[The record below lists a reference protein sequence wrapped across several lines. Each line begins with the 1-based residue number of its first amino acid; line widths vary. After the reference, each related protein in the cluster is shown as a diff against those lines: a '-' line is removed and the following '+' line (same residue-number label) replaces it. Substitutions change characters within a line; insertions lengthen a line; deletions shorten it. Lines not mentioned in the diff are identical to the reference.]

1 MIMKVPAK
9 TTLKS
14 SREVS
19 MVFAALQAQM
29 VAADPC
35 EGEKEHFWCATLNAR
50 NVIKTVNLIAV
61 GCLDGAL
68 VHPREVF
75 RPAVAES
82 AAAIILCHNHPS
94 GDPAPSPEDVQL
106 TERLVEAGR
115 ILGIRVLD
123 HVIIA
128 DGGYASLMDKTG
140 GRS

>member
-9 TTLKS
+9 TTFS
-14 SREVS
+14 NS
-19 MVFAALQAQM
+19 MAVAAVFQALQNQM
-29 VAADPC
+29 ADADPC
-35 EGEKEHFWCATLNAR
+35 EADREHFWCALLNTR
-50 NVIKTVNLIAV
+50 NVVKSVNLIAV
-61 GCLDGAL
+61 GCLSGAL

-82 AAAIILCHNHPS
+82 AAAIVLCHNHPS
-94 GDPAPSPEDVQL
+94 GDPSPSPEDVQL

-128 DGGYASLMDKTG
+128 DGGYASVMDKANL
-140 GRS
+140 S